1 MERTK
6 YILVEWPE
14 SQYFIGIKDC
24 YYVQPSIN
32 DRENL
37 NGALFVPENIYNNS
51 TEPKLPIS
59 NNEYEIWAID
69 KDGII
74 IAEFSSFKQADNF
87 KKDYFQILYKNVRT
101 SPVHVYKQ
109 K

>member
-1 MERTK
+1 MKIK

-14 SQYFIGIKDC
+14 SQKWIDHSDC
-24 YYVQPSIN
+24 YLCGNKLSCAV
-32 DRENL
+32 
-37 NGALFVPENIYNNS
+37 FVPEDIYNS
-51 TEPKLPIS
+51 ITKPKLPIS

>member
-1 MERTK
+1 MKIK

-14 SQYFIGIKDC
+14 SQKWIDHPDC
-24 YYVQPSIN
+24 ILAAEDSKLDEFFEPRY
-32 DRENL
+32 
-37 NGALFVPENIYNNS
+37 FVPENIYNNS
-51 TEPKLPIS
+51 TKPKLPIS

-74 IAEFSSFKQADNF
+74 IAEFSSFKQADNY
-87 KKDYFQILYKNVRT
+87 KEDYFQILYKNTRT

-109 K
+109 KE

>member
-1 MERTK
+1 MKTK
-6 YILVEWPE
+6 YILVEFPE
-14 SQYFIGIKDC
+14 SQKWIGHSDC
-24 YYVQPSIN
+24 YLCGDKLECAV
-32 DRENL
+32 
-37 NGALFVPENIYNNS
+37 FVPENIYNNS
-51 TEPKLPIS
+51 IKPKLPIS

-87 KKDYFQILYKNVRT
+87 KKDYFKILYKNVRT